1 MAFQKKQYRSLDK
14 NTNRP
19 AKRGG
24 GMTVRLNNPHRYAT
38 RDLEKIE
45 SPTYLAAC
53 KGKKVKVKVK

>member
-1 MAFQKKQYRSLDK
+1 MAFQKKQYRSIDK
-14 NTNRP
+14 ATNRP

-45 SPTYLAAC
+45 SKTYLAA
-53 KGKKVKVKVK
+53 KAGKKMVVKVK